1 MAITKIWK
9 FKSRLDQLIEY
20 AINGEKTEQKL
31 YVSGINCIPDT
42 AFYEMKNV
50 KKQFFKTEGI
60 VCFHGIQSFVKDE
73 VTPEQAHEIGVRLV
87 NELWGEK
94 FQVIVS
100 THLNTDNIHNH
111 FVINSVSFLDG
122 KRFYNTKRDYALMR
136 KTSDRLC
143 KEYGL
148 SVLKQEEKY
157 NKYATSNLYKELM
170 RDSIDYAIASSK
182 DYDEFIQILKDL
194 DYIITDK
201 NNSLSIRREPYKR
214 NTKIEKQFGK
224 NYSKEYIFKRI
235 LETQATF
242 PYSPNPYLLINRAY
256 KSYNNIK
263 EKHYPQKGT
272 ILYLIFH
279 YKKLFGIKTENDLKS
294 NITRITP
301 ELIREIKKMVEYYN
315 QAKLLATNNINTEE
329 ELLDFEKSIYEK
341 INPLKSERENLWKKH
356 KKAKTDDEK
365 KDIEKQIIDIS
376 KKITPLA
383 EQIKCCNNI
392 TNRLNKIKNFE
403 LKNSLEIKPS
413 EKKTKYMSKKK
424 QRRGTIKCSS

>member
-20 AINGEKTEQKL
+20 AINGKKTEEKL

-60 VCFHGIQSFVKDE
+60 ECFHGIQSFVKDE
-73 VTPEQAHEIGVRLV
+73 VTPEQAHEIGVKLA

-111 FVINSVSFLDG
+111 FVINSVSFIDG

-194 DYIITDK
+194 DYIITDR
-201 NNSLSIRREPYKR
+201 NNALSIRREPYKR
-214 NTKIEKQFGK
+214 NTRIERQFGK
-224 NYSKEYIFKRI
+224 NYSKENIYKRI
-235 LETQATF
+235 LETQASF
-242 PYSPNPYLLINRAY
+242 PYSPDPYLLINRTY

-301 ELIREIKKMVEYYN
+301 ELIREIKKMDEYSN
-315 QAKLLATNNINTEE
+315 QAKLLVTNNINTEE
-329 ELLDFEKSIYEK
+329 ELLNFEKSIYEK

-356 KKAKTDDEK
+356 KKAKTDNEK
-365 KDIEKQIIDIS
+365 KDIENQIIDIS
-376 KKITPLA
+376 KKISPLV

-392 TNRLNKIKNFE
+392 TNRLNRIKNFE
-403 LKNSLEIKPS
+403 LKNSLEI
-413 EKKTKYMSKKK
+413 EHFKKEYKDINK
-424 QRRGTIKCSS
+424 

>member
-60 VCFHGIQSFVKDE
+60 ECFHGIQSFAKDE
-73 VTPEQAHEIGVRLV
+73 VTPEQAHEIGVKLAD
-87 NELWGEK
+87 ELWGEN

-122 KRFYNTKRDYALMR
+122 KRFCNTKRDYALMR

-214 NTKIEKQFGK
+214 NTRIEKQFGK
-224 NYSKEYIFKRI
+224 NYSKENIFKRI

-294 NITRITP
+294 DITRITP
-301 ELIREIKKMVEYYN
+301 ELIREIKKMDEYSN
-315 QAKLLATNNINTEE
+315 QAKLLVTNNINTEE
-329 ELLDFEKSIYEK
+329 ELLKFEKSIYEK

-356 KKAKTDDEK
+356 KKAKTDNEK
-365 KDIEKQIIDIS
+365 KNIEKQIIDIS
-376 KKITPLA
+376 KNITPLA
-383 EQIKCCNNI
+383 KQIKCCQNI
-392 TNRLNKIKNFE
+392 QNTLKKIKKIEMHKKLLEEDNIRIE
-403 LKNSLEIKPS
+403 EKNQTR
-413 EKKTKYMSKKK
+413 TK
-424 QRRGTIKCSS
+424 

>member
-60 VCFHGIQSFVKDE
+60 ECFHGIQSFVKNE
-73 VTPEQAHEIGVRLV
+73 VTPEQAHEIGVKLA

-111 FVINSVSFLDG
+111 FVINSVSFINS
-122 KRFYNTKRDYALMR
+122 KRFCNTKRDYALMR

-148 SVLKQEEKY
+148 SILKQEEKY

-170 RDSIDYAIASSK
+170 RDSIDCAIASSK

-194 DYIITDK
+194 DYIITDR
-201 NNSLSIRREPYKR
+201 NNALSIRREPYKR
-214 NTKIEKQFGK
+214 NTRIERQFGK
-224 NYSKEYIFKRI
+224 NYSKENIYKRI
-235 LETQATF
+235 LETQASF
-242 PYSPNPYLLINRAY
+242 PYSPDPYLLINRTY

-301 ELIREIKKMVEYYN
+301 ELIREIKKMDEYSN
-315 QAKLLATNNINTEE
+315 QAKLLVTNNINTEE

-341 INPLKSERENLWKKH
+341 INPLKSKRENLWKKH
-356 KKAKTDDEK
+356 KKAKTGDEK
-365 KDIEKQIIDIS
+365 KDIENQIIDIS
-376 KKITPLA
+376 KKISPLA

-392 TNRLNKIKNFE
+392 TNRLNRIKNFE
-403 LKNSLEIKPS
+403 FKNNLKIE
-413 EKKTKYMSKKK
+413 YSKKEA
-424 QRRGTIKCSS
+424 KCLNKEM

>member
-60 VCFHGIQSFVKDE
+60 ECFHGIQSFVKDE
-73 VTPEQAHEIGVRLV
+73 VTPEQAHEIGVKLA

-111 FVINSVSFLDG
+111 FVINSVSFIDG
-122 KRFYNTKRDYALMR
+122 KRFCNTKRDYALMR

-214 NTKIEKQFGK
+214 NSRIEKQFGK
-224 NYSKEYIFKRI
+224 NYSKENIFKRI

-242 PYSPNPYLLINRAY
+242 PYSPDPYLLINRTY
-256 KSYNNIK
+256 KYYNNIK
-263 EKHYPQKGT
+263 EKHYPQKGS
-272 ILYLIFH
+272 ILYLFFH

-301 ELIREIKKMVEYYN
+301 ELIKELKKIDEYSN

-329 ELLDFEKSIYEK
+329 ELLNFEKSIYEK

-356 KKAKTDDEK
+356 KKAKTDNEK
-365 KDIEKQIIDIS
+365 KDIENQIIDIS
-376 KKITPLA
+376 KKISPLV

-392 TNRLNKIKNFE
+392 TNRLNRIKNFE
-403 LKNSLEIKPS
+403 LKNSLEI
-413 EKKTKYMSKKK
+413 EHFKKEYKDINK
-424 QRRGTIKCSS
+424 

>member
-20 AINGEKTEQKL
+20 AINGEKTEEKL
-31 YVSGINCIPDT
+31 YVSGINCMPDT

-60 VCFHGIQSFVKDE
+60 ECFHGIQSFVKDE
-73 VTPEQAHEIGVRLV
+73 VTPEQAHEIGVKLA

-94 FQVIVS
+94 FQVIIS

-122 KRFYNTKRDYALMR
+122 KRFCNTKRDYALMR

-148 SVLKQEEKY
+148 SVLNQEEKY

-170 RDSIDYAIASSK
+170 KDSIDYAIASSK
-182 DYDEFIQILKDL
+182 DYNEFIQILKDL

-201 NNSLSIRREPYKR
+201 NNSLSIKREPYKR
-214 NTKIEKQFGK
+214 NTRIERQFGK
-224 NYSKEYIFKRI
+224 NYSKENIYKRI
-235 LETQATF
+235 LETQASF
-242 PYSPNPYLLINRAY
+242 PYSPDPYLLINRTY

-263 EKHYPQKGT
+263 EKHYPPKGS

-279 YKKLFGIKTENDLKS
+279 YKKLFSIKTENDLKS
-294 NITRITP
+294 NITRITQ
-301 ELIREIKKMVEYYN
+301 ELIRENKKMNEYSN
-315 QAKLLATNNINTEE
+315 QAKFLATNNINTEE
-329 ELLDFEKSIYEK
+329 DIIKFEKSIYEK
-341 INPLKSERENLWKKH
+341 INPLKNERENLWKKH
-356 KKAKTDDEK
+356 KKAETDDEK

-383 EQIKCCNNI
+383 EQIKCCKNI

-403 LKNSLEIKPS
+403 LKNSLELEYFKNETPKIYK
-413 EKKTKYMSKKK
+413 EK
-424 QRRGTIKCSS
+424 

>member
-50 KKQFFKTEGI
+50 KKQFFKTGGI
-60 VCFHGIQSFVKDE
+60 ECFHGIQSFVKDE
-73 VTPEQAHEIGVRLV
+73 VTPEQAHEIGIKLA

-122 KRFYNTKRDYALMR
+122 KRFCNTKRDYALMR

-157 NKYATSNLYKELM
+157 NRYATSDLYKELM
-170 RDSIDYAIASSK
+170 RNSIDYAIASSK
-182 DYDEFIQILKDL
+182 DYDEFIQILKAL
-194 DYIITDK
+194 DYIITDR

-214 NTKIEKQFGK
+214 NTRIEKQFGK
-224 NYSKEYIFKRI
+224 NYSKKNIFKRI

-242 PYSPNPYLLINRAY
+242 LYSPNPYLLINRAY

-272 ILYLIFH
+272 ILYLMFH

-301 ELIREIKKMVEYYN
+301 ELIREIKKMDEYSN
-315 QAKLLATNNINTEE
+315 QAKLLATNNIKTEE
-329 ELLDFEKSIYEK
+329 ELLNFEKSIYEK
-341 INPLKSERENLWKKH
+341 INPLKSKRENLWKKH

-376 KKITPLA
+376 KKIFPLA
-383 EQIKCCNNI
+383 EQIQCCNNI

-403 LKNSLEIKPS
+403 FKNSLEIEHF
-413 EKKTKYMSKKK
+413 EKETKYMNKEKYHK
-424 QRRGTIKCSS
+424 NI

>member
-60 VCFHGIQSFVKDE
+60 ECFHGIQSFVKDE
-73 VTPEQAHEIGVRLV
+73 VTPEQAHEIGVKLA

-111 FVINSVSFLDG
+111 FVINSVSFIDG

-143 KEYGL
+143 KEYVVT
-148 SVLKQEEKY
+148 VLKQEEKY
-157 NKYATSNLYKELM
+157 NKYSTSNLYKELM
-170 RDSIDYAIASSK
+170 RNSIDYAIASSK

-194 DYIITDK
+194 DYIITDR
-201 NNSLSIRREPYKR
+201 NNALSIRREPYKR
-214 NTKIEKQFGK
+214 NTRIERQFGK
-224 NYSKEYIFKRI
+224 NYSKENIYKRI
-235 LETQATF
+235 LETQASF
-242 PYSPNPYLLINRAY
+242 PYSPDPYLLINRTY

-301 ELIREIKKMVEYYN
+301 ELIREIKKMDEYSN
-315 QAKLLATNNINTEE
+315 QAKLLVTNNINTEE
-329 ELLDFEKSIYEK
+329 ELLNFEKSIYEK

-356 KKAKTDDEK
+356 KKAKTDNEK
-365 KDIEKQIIDIS
+365 KDIENQIIDIS
-376 KKITPLA
+376 KKISPLV

-392 TNRLNKIKNFE
+392 TNRLNRIKNFE
-403 LKNSLEIKPS
+403 LKNSLEI
-413 EKKTKYMSKKK
+413 EHFKKEYKDINK
-424 QRRGTIKCSS
+424 

>member
-50 KKQFFKTEGI
+50 KKQFFKTGGI
-60 VCFHGIQSFVKDE
+60 ECFHGIQSFVKDE
-73 VTPEQAHEIGVRLV
+73 VTPEQAHEIGIKLA

-122 KRFYNTKRDYALMR
+122 KRFCNTKRDYALMR

-157 NKYATSNLYKELM
+157 NRYATSDLYKELM
-170 RDSIDYAIASSK
+170 RNSIDYAIASSK
-182 DYDEFIQILKDL
+182 DYDEFIQILKAL
-194 DYIITDK
+194 DYIITDR

-214 NTKIEKQFGK
+214 NTRIEKQFGK
-224 NYSKEYIFKRI
+224 NYSKKNIFKRI

-242 PYSPNPYLLINRAY
+242 LYSPNPYLLINRAY

-279 YKKLFGIKTENDLKS
+279 YEKLFGIKTENDLKS

-301 ELIREIKKMVEYYN
+301 ELIREIKKMDEYSN
-315 QAKLLATNNINTEE
+315 QAKLLATNNIKTEE
-329 ELLDFEKSIYEK
+329 ELLNFEKSIYEK
-341 INPLKSERENLWKKH
+341 INPLKSKRENLWKKH

-376 KKITPLA
+376 KKIFPLA
-383 EQIKCCNNI
+383 EQIQCCNNI

-403 LKNSLEIKPS
+403 FKNSLEIEHF
-413 EKKTKYMSKKK
+413 EKETKYMNKEKYHK
-424 QRRGTIKCSS
+424 NI

>member
-9 FKSRLDQLIEY
+9 FKSRLNQLIEY

-60 VCFHGIQSFVKDE
+60 ECFHGIQSFVKDE
-73 VTPEQAHEIGVRLV
+73 VTLEQAHEIGVKLAD
-87 NELWGEK
+87 ELWGEN

-111 FVINSVSFLDG
+111 FVINSVSFIDG

-143 KEYGL
+143 KEYVVT
-148 SVLKQEEKY
+148 VLKQEEKY
-157 NKYATSNLYKELM
+157 NKYSTSNLYKELM

-194 DYIITDK
+194 DYIITDR

-214 NTKIEKQFGK
+214 NTRIEKQFGK
-224 NYSKEYIFKRI
+224 NYSKENIFKRI

-242 PYSPNPYLLINRAY
+242 PYSPDPYLLINRTY
-256 KSYNNIK
+256 KYYNNIK
-263 EKHYPQKGT
+263 EKHYPQKGS

-301 ELIREIKKMVEYYN
+301 ELIREIKKMDEYSN
-315 QAKLLATNNINTEE
+315 QAKLLVTNNINPEE
-329 ELLDFEKSIYEK
+329 ELLKFEKSIYEK
-341 INPLKSERENLWKKH
+341 INPLKSERENLWKKY
-356 KKAKTDDEK
+356 KKTKTDNEK
-365 KDIEKQIIDIS
+365 KDIENQIIDIS
-376 KKITPLA
+376 KKISPLV

-392 TNRLNKIKNFE
+392 TNRLNRIKNFE
-403 LKNSLEIKPS
+403 LKNSLEI
-413 EKKTKYMSKKK
+413 EHFKKEYKDINK
-424 QRRGTIKCSS
+424 

>member
-9 FKSRLDQLIEY
+9 FKSRLDQLVEY

-60 VCFHGIQSFVKDE
+60 ECFHGIQSFVKDE
-73 VTPEQAHEIGVRLV
+73 VTPEQAHEIGVKLA

-111 FVINSVSFLDG
+111 FVINSVSFIDG

-148 SVLKQEEKY
+148 NVLKQEEKY

-201 NNSLSIRREPYKR
+201 SNSLSIRREPYKR
-214 NTKIEKQFGK
+214 NTRIEKQFGK
-224 NYSKEYIFKRI
+224 NYSKENIFKRI

-256 KSYNNIK
+256 KYYNSIK

-279 YKKLFGIKTENDLKS
+279 YEKLFGIKTENDLKS
-294 NITRITP
+294 NITKITP
-301 ELIREIKKMVEYYN
+301 KLIREIKKMDEYSN
-315 QAKLLATNNINTEE
+315 QAKLLATNNIKTEE
-329 ELLDFEKSIYEK
+329 ELFDFEKSIYEK
-341 INPLKSERENLWKKH
+341 INPLKSNRENLWKKH

-365 KDIEKQIIDIS
+365 KDIENQIIDIS
-376 KKITPLA
+376 KKISPLA
-383 EQIKCCNNI
+383 EQIKCCNDI

-403 LKNSLEIKPS
+403 LKNSLEI
-413 EKKTKYMSKKK
+413 EHFKKEYKDINKYK
-424 QRRGTIKCSS
+424 

>member
-50 KKQFFKTEGI
+50 KKQFFKTGGI
-60 VCFHGIQSFVKDE
+60 ECFHGIQSFVKDE
-73 VTPEQAHEIGVRLV
+73 VTPEQAHEIGVKLV

-122 KRFYNTKRDYALMR
+122 KRFCNTKRDYALMR

-157 NKYATSNLYKELM
+157 NRYATSDLYKELM
-170 RDSIDYAIASSK
+170 RNSIDYAIASSK
-182 DYDEFIQILKDL
+182 DYDEFIQILKAL
-194 DYIITDK
+194 DYIITDR

-214 NTKIEKQFGK
+214 NTRIEKQFGK
-224 NYSKEYIFKRI
+224 NYSKKNIFKRI

-242 PYSPNPYLLINRAY
+242 LYSPNPYLLINRAY

-279 YKKLFGIKTENDLKS
+279 YEKLFGIKTENDLKS

-301 ELIREIKKMVEYYN
+301 ELIREIKKMDEYSN
-315 QAKLLATNNINTEE
+315 QAKLLATNNIKTEE
-329 ELLDFEKSIYEK
+329 ELLNFEKSIYEK
-341 INPLKSERENLWKKH
+341 INPLKSKRENLWKKH

-376 KKITPLA
+376 KKIFPLA
-383 EQIKCCNNI
+383 EQIQCCNNI

-403 LKNSLEIKPS
+403 FKNSLEIEHF
-413 EKKTKYMSKKK
+413 EKETKYMNKEKYHK
-424 QRRGTIKCSS
+424 NI

>member
-60 VCFHGIQSFVKDE
+60 ECFHGIQSFVKDE
-73 VTPEQAHEIGVRLV
+73 VTPEQAHEIGVKLA

-111 FVINSVSFLDG
+111 FVINSVSFIDG

-194 DYIITDK
+194 DYIITDR
-201 NNSLSIRREPYKR
+201 NNALSIRREPYKR
-214 NTKIEKQFGK
+214 NTRIERQFGK
-224 NYSKEYIFKRI
+224 NYSKENIYKRI
-235 LETQATF
+235 LETQASF
-242 PYSPNPYLLINRAY
+242 PYSPDPYLLINRTY

-301 ELIREIKKMVEYYN
+301 ELIREIKKMDEYSN
-315 QAKLLATNNINTEE
+315 QAKLLVTNNINTEE
-329 ELLDFEKSIYEK
+329 ELLNFEKSIYEK

-356 KKAKTDDEK
+356 KKAKTDNEK
-365 KDIEKQIIDIS
+365 KDIENQIIDIS
-376 KKITPLA
+376 KKISPLV

-392 TNRLNKIKNFE
+392 TNRLNRIKNFE
-403 LKNSLEIKPS
+403 LKNSLEI
-413 EKKTKYMSKKK
+413 EHFKKEYKDINK
-424 QRRGTIKCSS
+424 

>member
-1 MAITKIWK
+1 
-9 FKSRLDQLIEY
+9 
-20 AINGEKTEQKL
+20 
-31 YVSGINCIPDT
+31 
-42 AFYEMKNV
+42 
-50 KKQFFKTEGI
+50 
-60 VCFHGIQSFVKDE
+60 
-73 VTPEQAHEIGVRLV
+73 
-87 NELWGEK
+87 
-94 FQVIVS
+94 
-100 THLNTDNIHNH
+100 
-111 FVINSVSFLDG
+111 
-122 KRFYNTKRDYALMR
+122 MR

-214 NTKIEKQFGK
+214 NTRIEKQFGK
-224 NYSKEYIFKRI
+224 NYSKENIFKRI

-294 NITRITP
+294 DITRITP
-301 ELIREIKKMVEYYN
+301 ELIREIKKMDEYSN
-315 QAKLLATNNINTEE
+315 QAKLLVTNNINTEE

-341 INPLKSERENLWKKH
+341 INPLKSKRENLWKKH
-356 KKAKTDDEK
+356 KKAKTNDEK
-365 KDIEKQIIDIS
+365 KDIENQIIDIS
-376 KKITPLA
+376 KKISPLS
-383 EQIKCCNNI
+383 EQ
-392 TNRLNKIKNFE
+392 
-403 LKNSLEIKPS
+403 
-413 EKKTKYMSKKK
+413 
-424 QRRGTIKCSS
+424 

>member
-20 AINGEKTEQKL
+20 AINGEKTEEKL

-60 VCFHGIQSFVKDE
+60 ECFHAIQSFVKDE
-73 VTPEQAHEIGVRLV
+73 VTPEQAHEIGVKLA

-111 FVINSVSFLDG
+111 FVINSVSFIDG
-122 KRFYNTKRDYALMR
+122 KRFCNTKRDYALMR

-194 DYIITDK
+194 DYIITDR

-224 NYSKEYIFKRI
+224 NYSKENIFKRI
-235 LETQATF
+235 LETQTAF
-242 PYSPNPYLLINRAY
+242 SYSPDPYLLINRTY

-263 EKHYPQKGT
+263 EKHYPQKST
-272 ILYLIFH
+272 ILYLMFH
-279 YKKLFGIKTENDLKS
+279 YKKLFGINTEIDLKS

-301 ELIREIKKMVEYYN
+301 ELIRELKKMDEYSN

-329 ELLDFEKSIYEK
+329 DLLKFEKSIYEK

-365 KDIEKQIIDIS
+365 KDIENQIIDIS

-392 TNRLNKIKNFE
+392 TNRLNKIKYFE
-403 LKNSLEIKPS
+403 LKNSLEIEYS
-413 EKKTKYMSKKK
+413 KKGTKYTNKE
-424 QRRGTIKCSS
+424 IL

>member
-60 VCFHGIQSFVKDE
+60 ECFHGIQSFVKDE
-73 VTPEQAHEIGVRLV
+73 VTLEQAHEIGVKLAD
-87 NELWGEK
+87 ELWGEN

-111 FVINSVSFLDG
+111 FVINSVSFIDG

-143 KEYGL
+143 KEYVVT
-148 SVLKQEEKY
+148 VLKQEEKY
-157 NKYATSNLYKELM
+157 NKYSTSNLYKELM

-194 DYIITDK
+194 DYIITDR

-214 NTKIEKQFGK
+214 NTRIEKQFGK
-224 NYSKEYIFKRI
+224 NYSKENIYKRI
-235 LETQATF
+235 LETQASF
-242 PYSPNPYLLINRAY
+242 PYSPDPYLLINRTY

-301 ELIREIKKMVEYYN
+301 ELIREIKKMDEYSN
-315 QAKLLATNNINTEE
+315 QAKLLVTNNINTEE
-329 ELLDFEKSIYEK
+329 ELIKKKKSIYEK

-356 KKAKTDDEK
+356 KKAKTDNEK
-365 KDIEKQIIDIS
+365 KDIENQIIDIS
-376 KKITPLA
+376 KKISPLV

-392 TNRLNKIKNFE
+392 TNRLNRIKNFE
-403 LKNSLEIKPS
+403 LKNSLEI
-413 EKKTKYMSKKK
+413 EHFKKEYKDINK
-424 QRRGTIKCSS
+424 

>member
-20 AINGEKTEQKL
+20 AINGEKTEEKL

-73 VTPEQAHEIGVRLV
+73 VTPEQAHEIGVKLA

-111 FVINSVSFLDG
+111 FVINSVSFIDG
-122 KRFYNTKRDYALMR
+122 KRFCNTKRDYALMR

-194 DYIITDK
+194 DYIITDR

-224 NYSKEYIFKRI
+224 NYSKENIFKRI

-242 PYSPNPYLLINRAY
+242 PYYPNPYLLINRAY

-263 EKHYPQKGT
+263 EKHNPQKGS
-272 ILYLIFH
+272 ILYLMFH
-279 YKKLFGIKTENDLKS
+279 YEKLFGIKTKNALKS
-294 NITRITP
+294 NVTRITP
-301 ELIREIKKMVEYYN
+301 ELIREIKKMDEYSN

-329 ELLDFEKSIYEK
+329 DLLKFEKSIYEK

-356 KKAKTDDEK
+356 KKAETDDEK

-376 KKITPLA
+376 KKISPLA

-403 LKNSLEIKPS
+403 LKNSLEIEYS
-413 EKKTKYMSKKK
+413 KKGTKYTNKE
-424 QRRGTIKCSS
+424 IL

>member
-20 AINGEKTEQKL
+20 AINGEKTEEKL
-31 YVSGINCIPDT
+31 YVSGINCMPDT

-50 KKQFFKTEGI
+50 KKQFFKTERI
-60 VCFHGIQSFVKDE
+60 ECFHGIQSFVKDE

-214 NTKIEKQFGK
+214 NTRIEKQFGK
-224 NYSKEYIFKRI
+224 NYSKENIFKRI

-294 NITRITP
+294 DITRITP
-301 ELIREIKKMVEYYN
+301 ELIREIKKMDEYSN
-315 QAKLLATNNINTEE
+315 QAELLATNNINTEE
-329 ELLDFEKSIYEK
+329 DLLKFEKSIYEK
-341 INPLKSERENLWKKH
+341 INPLKSKRENLWKKH

-365 KDIEKQIIDIS
+365 KDIENQIIDIS

-383 EQIKCCNNI
+383 EQIKCCNDI

-403 LKNSLEIKPS
+403 LKNNLEIKYF
-413 EKKTKYMSKKK
+413 EEE
-424 QRRGTIKCSS
+424 IKNANKER

>member
-20 AINGEKTEQKL
+20 AINGEKTEEKL

-60 VCFHGIQSFVKDE
+60 ECFHAIQSFVKDE
-73 VTPEQAHEIGVRLV
+73 VTPEQAHEIGVKLA

-111 FVINSVSFLDG
+111 FVINSVSFIDG
-122 KRFYNTKRDYALMR
+122 KRFCNTKRDYALMR

-194 DYIITDK
+194 DYIITDR

-224 NYSKEYIFKRI
+224 NYSKENIFKRI

-242 PYSPNPYLLINRAY
+242 PYYPNPYLLINRAY

-263 EKHYPQKGT
+263 EKHNPQKGS
-272 ILYLIFH
+272 ILYLMFH
-279 YKKLFGIKTENDLKS
+279 YEKLFGIKTKNALKS
-294 NITRITP
+294 NVTRITP
-301 ELIREIKKMVEYYN
+301 ELIREIKKMDEYSN

-329 ELLDFEKSIYEK
+329 DLLKFEKSIYEK

-356 KKAKTDDEK
+356 KKAETDDEK

-376 KKITPLA
+376 KKISPLA

-403 LKNSLEIKPS
+403 LKNSLEIEYS
-413 EKKTKYMSKKK
+413 KKGTKYTNKE
-424 QRRGTIKCSS
+424 IL

>member
-20 AINGEKTEQKL
+20 AINGKKTEEKL

-60 VCFHGIQSFVKDE
+60 ECFHGIQSFVKDE
-73 VTPEQAHEIGVRLV
+73 VTPEQAHEIGVKLA

-94 FQVIVS
+94 FQLIVS

-122 KRFYNTKRDYALMR
+122 KRFCNTKRDYALMR

-194 DYIITDK
+194 DYIITDR
-201 NNSLSIRREPYKR
+201 NNALSIRREPYKR
-214 NTKIEKQFGK
+214 NTRIERQFGK
-224 NYSKEYIFKRI
+224 NYSKENIYKRI
-235 LETQATF
+235 LETQASF
-242 PYSPNPYLLINRAY
+242 PYSPDPYLLINRTY

-301 ELIREIKKMVEYYN
+301 ELIREIKKMDEYSN
-315 QAKLLATNNINTEE
+315 QAKLLVTNNINTEE
-329 ELLDFEKSIYEK
+329 ELLNFEKSIYEK

-356 KKAKTDDEK
+356 KKAKTDNEK
-365 KDIEKQIIDIS
+365 KDIENQIIDIS
-376 KKITPLA
+376 KKISPLV

-392 TNRLNKIKNFE
+392 TNRLNRIKNFE
-403 LKNSLEIKPS
+403 LKNSLEI
-413 EKKTKYMSKKK
+413 EHFKKEYKDINK
-424 QRRGTIKCSS
+424 

>member
-20 AINGEKTEQKL
+20 AINGEKTEEKL

-60 VCFHGIQSFVKDE
+60 ECFHAIQSFVKDE
-73 VTPEQAHEIGVRLV
+73 VTPEQAHEIGVKLA

-111 FVINSVSFLDG
+111 FVINSVSFIDG
-122 KRFYNTKRDYALMR
+122 KRFCNTKRDYALMR

-194 DYIITDK
+194 DYIITDR

-224 NYSKEYIFKRI
+224 NYSKENIFKRI
-235 LETQATF
+235 LETQTAF
-242 PYSPNPYLLINRAY
+242 SYSPDPYLLINRTY

-263 EKHYPQKGT
+263 EKHYPQKST
-272 ILYLIFH
+272 ILYLMFH
-279 YKKLFGIKTENDLKS
+279 YKKLFGINTEIDLKS

-301 ELIREIKKMVEYYN
+301 ELIRELKKMDEYSN

-329 ELLDFEKSIYEK
+329 DLLKFEKSIYEK

-365 KDIEKQIIDIS
+365 KDIENQIIDIS

-392 TNRLNKIKNFE
+392 TNRLNKIKYFE
-403 LKNSLEIKPS
+403 LKNSLKIEYS
-413 EKKTKYMSKKK
+413 KKGTKYTNKE
-424 QRRGTIKCSS
+424 IL

>member
-60 VCFHGIQSFVKDE
+60 ECFHGIQSFVKDE
-73 VTPEQAHEIGVRLV
+73 VTPEQAHEIGVKLA

-111 FVINSVSFLDG
+111 FVINSVSFIDG

-143 KEYGL
+143 KEYVVT
-148 SVLKQEEKY
+148 VLKQEEKY
-157 NKYATSNLYKELM
+157 NKYSTSNLYKELM

-194 DYIITDK
+194 DYIITDR
-201 NNSLSIRREPYKR
+201 NNALSIRREPYKR
-214 NTKIEKQFGK
+214 NTRIERQFGK
-224 NYSKEYIFKRI
+224 NYSKENIYKRI
-235 LETQATF
+235 LETQASF
-242 PYSPNPYLLINRAY
+242 PYSPDPYLLINRTY

-301 ELIREIKKMVEYYN
+301 ELIREIKKMDEYSN
-315 QAKLLATNNINTEE
+315 QAKLLVTNNINTEE

-356 KKAKTDDEK
+356 KKAKTDNEK
-365 KDIEKQIIDIS
+365 KDIENQIIDIS
-376 KKITPLA
+376 KKISPLV

-392 TNRLNKIKNFE
+392 TNRLNRIKNFE
-403 LKNSLEIKPS
+403 LKNSLEI
-413 EKKTKYMSKKK
+413 EHFKKEYKDINK
-424 QRRGTIKCSS
+424 

>member
-60 VCFHGIQSFVKDE
+60 ECFHGIQSFAKDE
-73 VTPEQAHEIGVRLV
+73 VTPEQAHEIGVKLAD
-87 NELWGEK
+87 ELWGEN

-122 KRFYNTKRDYALMR
+122 KRFCNTKRDYALMR

-214 NTKIEKQFGK
+214 NSRIEKQFGK
-224 NYSKEYIFKRI
+224 NYSKENIFKRI

-242 PYSPNPYLLINRAY
+242 PYSPDPYLLINRTY
-256 KSYNNIK
+256 KYYNNIK
-263 EKHYPQKGT
+263 EKHYPQKGS
-272 ILYLIFH
+272 ILYLFFH

-301 ELIREIKKMVEYYN
+301 ELIKELKKIDEYSN

-329 ELLDFEKSIYEK
+329 ELLNFEKSIYEK

-356 KKAKTDDEK
+356 KKAKPDDEK
-365 KDIEKQIIDIS
+365 KDIENQIIDIS
-376 KKITPLA
+376 KKISPLV

-392 TNRLNKIKNFE
+392 TNRLNRIKNFE
-403 LKNSLEIKPS
+403 LKNSLEI
-413 EKKTKYMSKKK
+413 EHFKKEYKDINK
-424 QRRGTIKCSS
+424 

>member
-60 VCFHGIQSFVKDE
+60 ECFHGIQSFVKDE
-73 VTPEQAHEIGVRLV
+73 VTPEQAHEIGVKLA

-111 FVINSVSFLDG
+111 FVINSVSFIDG

-143 KEYGL
+143 KEYVVT
-148 SVLKQEEKY
+148 VLKQEEKY
-157 NKYATSNLYKELM
+157 NKYSTSNLYKELM

-194 DYIITDK
+194 DYIITDR
-201 NNSLSIRREPYKR
+201 NNALSIRREPYKR
-214 NTKIEKQFGK
+214 NTRIERQFGK
-224 NYSKEYIFKRI
+224 NYSKENIYKRI
-235 LETQATF
+235 LETQASF
-242 PYSPNPYLLINRAY
+242 PYSPDPYLLINRTY

-301 ELIREIKKMVEYYN
+301 ELIREIKKMDEYSN
-315 QAKLLATNNINTEE
+315 QAKLLVTNNINTEE

-341 INPLKSERENLWKKH
+341 INPLKSKRENLWKKH
-356 KKAKTDDEK
+356 KKAKTDNEK
-365 KDIEKQIIDIS
+365 KDIENQIIDIS
-376 KKITPLA
+376 KKISPLV

-392 TNRLNKIKNFE
+392 TNRLNRIKNFE
-403 LKNSLEIKPS
+403 LKNSLEI
-413 EKKTKYMSKKK
+413 EHFKKEYKDINK
-424 QRRGTIKCSS
+424 

>member
-60 VCFHGIQSFVKDE
+60 ECFHGIQSFAKDE
-73 VTPEQAHEIGVRLV
+73 VTPEQAHEIGVKLAD
-87 NELWGEK
+87 ELWGEN

-122 KRFYNTKRDYALMR
+122 KRFCNTKRDYALMR

-214 NTKIEKQFGK
+214 NSRIEKQFGK
-224 NYSKEYIFKRI
+224 NYSKENIFKRI

-242 PYSPNPYLLINRAY
+242 PYSPDPYLLINRTY
-256 KSYNNIK
+256 KYYNNIK
-263 EKHYPQKGT
+263 EKHYPQKGS
-272 ILYLIFH
+272 ILYLFFH

-301 ELIREIKKMVEYYN
+301 ELIKELKKIDEYSN

-329 ELLDFEKSIYEK
+329 ELLNFEKSIYEK

-356 KKAKTDDEK
+356 KKAKTNDEK
-365 KDIEKQIIDIS
+365 KDIENQIIDIS
-376 KKITPLA
+376 KKISPLV

-392 TNRLNKIKNFE
+392 TNRLNRIKNFE
-403 LKNSLEIKPS
+403 LKNSLEI
-413 EKKTKYMSKKK
+413 EHFKKEYKDINK
-424 QRRGTIKCSS
+424 

>member
-20 AINGEKTEQKL
+20 AINGEKTEEKL

-60 VCFHGIQSFVKDE
+60 ECFHAIQSFVKDE
-73 VTPEQAHEIGVRLV
+73 VTPEQAHEIGVKLA

-100 THLNTDNIHNH
+100 THLNPDNIHNH
-111 FVINSVSFLDG
+111 FVINSVSFIDG
-122 KRFYNTKRDYALMR
+122 KRFCNTKRDYALMR

-194 DYIITDK
+194 DYIITDR

-224 NYSKEYIFKRI
+224 NYSKENIFKRI
-235 LETQATF
+235 LETQTAF
-242 PYSPNPYLLINRAY
+242 SYSPDPYLLINRTY

-263 EKHYPQKGT
+263 EKHYPQKST
-272 ILYLIFH
+272 ILYLMFH
-279 YKKLFGIKTENDLKS
+279 YKKLFGINTEIDLKS

-301 ELIREIKKMVEYYN
+301 ELIRELKKMDEYSN

-329 ELLDFEKSIYEK
+329 DLLKFEKSIYEK

-365 KDIEKQIIDIS
+365 KDIENQIIDIS

-392 TNRLNKIKNFE
+392 TNRLNKIKYFE
-403 LKNSLEIKPS
+403 LKNSLKIEYS
-413 EKKTKYMSKKK
+413 KKGTKYTNKE
-424 QRRGTIKCSS
+424 IL

>member
-60 VCFHGIQSFVKDE
+60 ECFHGIQSFVKDE
-73 VTPEQAHEIGVRLV
+73 VTPEQAHEIGVKLA

-111 FVINSVSFLDG
+111 FVINSVSFIDG

-214 NTKIEKQFGK
+214 NTRIEKQFGK
-224 NYSKEYIFKRI
+224 NYSKENIFKRI

-294 NITRITP
+294 DITRITP
-301 ELIREIKKMVEYYN
+301 ELIREIKKMDEYSN
-315 QAKLLATNNINTEE
+315 QAKLLVTNNINTEE

-356 KKAKTDDEK
+356 KKAKTDNEK
-365 KDIEKQIIDIS
+365 KDIENQIIDIS
-376 KKITPLA
+376 KKISPLV

-392 TNRLNKIKNFE
+392 TNRLNRIKNFE
-403 LKNSLEIKPS
+403 LKNSLEI
-413 EKKTKYMSKKK
+413 EHFKKEYKDINK
-424 QRRGTIKCSS
+424 

>member
-60 VCFHGIQSFVKDE
+60 ECFHGIQSFAKDE
-73 VTPEQAHEIGVRLV
+73 VTPEQAHEIGVKLAD
-87 NELWGEK
+87 ELWGEN

-122 KRFYNTKRDYALMR
+122 KRFCNTKRDYALMR

-214 NTKIEKQFGK
+214 NTRIEKQFGK
-224 NYSKEYIFKRI
+224 NYSKENIFKRI
-235 LETQATF
+235 LETQVTF

-256 KSYNNIK
+256 KYYNSIK

-279 YKKLFGIKTENDLKS
+279 YEKLFGIKTENDLKS

-301 ELIREIKKMVEYYN
+301 ELIREIKKMDEYSN
-315 QAKLLATNNINTEE
+315 QAKLLVTNNINTEE
-329 ELLDFEKSIYEK
+329 ELLKFEKSIYEK

-365 KDIEKQIIDIS
+365 KNIENQIRDIS

-383 EQIKCCNNI
+383 EQIKCCNDI

-403 LKNSLEIKPS
+403 LKNSLEI
-413 EKKTKYMSKKK
+413 EHFKKEYK
-424 QRRGTIKCSS
+424 

>member
-60 VCFHGIQSFVKDE
+60 ECFHGIQSFAKDE
-73 VTPEQAHEIGVRLV
+73 VTPEQAHEIGVKLAD
-87 NELWGEK
+87 ELWGEN

-122 KRFYNTKRDYALMR
+122 KRFCNTKRDYALMR

-194 DYIITDK
+194 DYIITDR

-224 NYSKEYIFKRI
+224 NYSKENIFKRI

-242 PYSPNPYLLINRAY
+242 PYYPNPYLLINRAY

-263 EKHYPQKGT
+263 EKHNPQKGS
-272 ILYLIFH
+272 ILYLMFH
-279 YKKLFGIKTENDLKS
+279 YEKLFGIKTKNALKS

-301 ELIREIKKMVEYYN
+301 ELIRELKKMDEYSN

-329 ELLDFEKSIYEK
+329 DLLKFEKSIYEK

-356 KKAKTDDEK
+356 KKAETDDEK

-376 KKITPLA
+376 KKISPLA

-403 LKNSLEIKPS
+403 LKNSLEIEYS
-413 EKKTKYMSKKK
+413 KKGTKYTNKE
-424 QRRGTIKCSS
+424 IL